1 MKWEEVRKTYPNK
14 FVKLQILESHMEG
27 NKKYI
32 DDMAIIKV
40 IDNNKDATKELVH
53 AIDNTIVYHTGNKSI
68 FVEVKNIRGYRGA
81 I

>member
-1 MKWEEVRKTYPNK
+1 MKWEEITKTYPDK
-14 FVKLQILESHMEG
+14 FVKLQILESHMVG

-32 DDMAIIKV
+32 DEMAVIKV
-40 IDNNKDATKELVH
+40 INDSKEATKELVH
-53 AIDNTIVYHTGNKSI
+53 AEDNTIVYHTGNNNV